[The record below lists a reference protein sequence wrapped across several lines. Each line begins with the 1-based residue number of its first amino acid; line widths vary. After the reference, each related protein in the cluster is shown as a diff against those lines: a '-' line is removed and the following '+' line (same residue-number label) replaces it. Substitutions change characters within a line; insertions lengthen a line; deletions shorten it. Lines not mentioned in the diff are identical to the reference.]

1 MDTDWGKFCII
12 SLLSLQFFLFGLL
25 YLYRCVT
32 MYVTNL
38 PRAYDTYECAS
49 RTNGT
54 FEEVVKRSIR
64 IMLSAGMS
72 AAGEIHTCGDW
83 VFSGLVIYARLL
95 SLTNRLPSPLLLP
108 PPSLSFIYDIDVLS

>member
-1 MDTDWGKFCII
+1 M
-12 SLLSLQFFLFGLL
+12 GLL

-54 FEEVVKRSIR
+54 FEEVVQRSIR

-72 AAGEIHTCGDW
+72 VADELHTCGDW
-83 VFSGLVIYARLL
+83 VFSGRTLWIVALWSKIGKNTDKIAIQSFTVPRARE
-95 SLTNRLPSPLLLP
+95 
-108 PPSLSFIYDIDVLS
+108 